1 MTADI
6 DKIYTKKRGTV
17 VTAPLLCQHCQ
28 IGPLTVYGPTV
39 KQNPHFVT
47 ARRRSIR
54 VFEPYDLVF
63 KVGQVPD
70 AIYIVHSGW
79 AASYVSPRQGVR
91 HILDFRLPSNVI
103 NPLTMM
109 CGPHPLPYAVIALTS
124 LVLCEFPL
132 KAADELLSSSEI
144 QREEL
149 VKAYHKHISGFFL
162 RLGETA
168 RLGAEARVAR
178 LTLSLSNRVKGVGLL
193 HNNSF
198 DFPVRREDFADA
210 MGITLIHLNRT
221 LAALHAK
228 GALWFEHRRMKIIDE
243 HVLREIAKG

>member
-1 MTADI
+1 MVADI
-6 DKIYTKKRGTV
+6 DKEYTKKRGSV
-17 VTAPLLCQHCQ
+17 VSAPLLCQHCQ

-39 KQNPHFVT
+39 KQHPHFVT

-54 VFEPYDLVF
+54 VFEPHDLVF
-63 KVGQVPD
+63 KPGQVPD
-70 AIYIVHSGW
+70 AIYIVYSGW
-79 AASYVSPRQGVR
+79 AASFVSPRRGIR
-91 HILDFRLPSNVI
+91 HILDFSLPSNVV
-103 NPLTMM
+103 NPITAM
-109 CGPHPLPYAVIALTS
+109 CGPQPLPYAVMALTS

-132 KAADELLSSSEI
+132 KAAAELLSGNET

-149 VKAYHKHISGFFL
+149 ARAYHKHISDFFL

-168 RLGAEARVAR
+168 RLSAEARVAR
-178 LTLSLSNRVKGVGLL
+178 LTLSLSERVKRLGLL
-193 HNNSF
+193 HDKSF

-228 GALWFEHRRMKIIDE
+228 GALKFEHRRMEIMDE
-243 HVLREIAKG
+243 SLLREIAKD

>member
-1 MTADI
+1 MVADI
-6 DKIYTKKRGTV
+6 DKVYTKKRGTV
-17 VTAPLLCQHCQ
+17 VSAPLLCQHCQ

-39 KQNPHFVT
+39 RQQPHFVT

-54 VFEPYDLVF
+54 VFEPYNLIF
-63 KVGQVPD
+63 KSGQRPD
-70 AIYIVHSGW
+70 AIYIVYSGW
-79 AASYVSPRQGVR
+79 AASYVSPRKDIRQ
-91 HILDFRLPSNVI
+91 ILDFSLPSNVV
-103 NPLTMM
+103 NPLTIM
-109 CGPHPLPYAVIALTS
+109 CGAQPLPYSVMALTS

-132 KAADELLSSSEI
+132 KAADELLSASEV

-149 VKAYHKHISGFFL
+149 AKSYHKHISGFFL

-168 RLGAEARVAR
+168 RLSAEARVAR
-178 LTLSLSNRVKGVGLL
+178 LTLSLSERVKRLGLL
-193 HNNSF
+193 HGNSF

-228 GALWFEHRRMKIIDE
+228 GALKFEHRQMEIIDE
-243 HVLREIAKG
+243 ALLHEIARD